1 MFPRHISSLSL
12 VLNYRQLFRLINLE
26 SRNTAEISQE
36 KQQQNN
42 NNNLT
47 IIAKKKKEYG
57 RIQDFRKGGPYV

>member
-36 KQQQNN
+36 KQQKKQNN
-42 NNNLT
+42 NNNLSLT
-47 IIAKKKKEYG
+47 VTAKKKKE
-57 RIQDFRKGGPYV
+57 